1 MNKKNLPQRKYSWG
15 IKTSVLMLALA
26 LVSLGGAAQ
35 AVQGEGTGNGTEPGS
50 QSAQK
55 MVDTNDNGIPDGQE
69 DFDADGT
76 INKDDSEYVRD
87 YVNMQ
92 DADGDGIPNKDDE
105 DYAAPQDGTG
115 NQAGEGA
122 GNQVGDGSRDGLAL
136 RQGEAQ
142 FQNEALY
149 NRVRGRI
156 ILKPE
161 DAGRAYYVNPLNGMM
176 RSLGRPADAFSI
188 MREEGLGVSDVDFE
202 AWDGTAPE
210 NLAGKILLKV
220 EDLGQAYYVNPDTL
234 EMLFLN
240 RPADAFD
247 VMRDLGLG
255 ISNDDF
261 ESCFVA
267 E

>member
-1 MNKKNLPQRKYSWG
+1 MNKKNSFRRKYSLG
-15 IKTSVLMLALA
+15 ITISVLLALA
-26 LVSLGGAAQ
+26 LASLGGAVQ
-35 AVQGEGTGNGTEPGS
+35 AAQGEETGNGTGAGN
-50 QSAQK
+50 QSAGN
-55 MVDTNDNGIPDGQE
+55 MIDTNDNGIPDGQE
-69 DFDADGT
+69 DFDGDGT
-76 INKDDSEYVRD
+76 INKDDSEYVKE

-92 DADGDGIPNKDDE
+92 DADGDGVPNKDDE
-105 DYAAPQDGTG
+105 DYVAPQDGTG
-115 NQAGEGA
+115 NQSGEGA
-122 GNQVGDGSRDGLAL
+122 GVKVGDGSRDGLAL

-142 FQNEALY
+142 FQNEAMY

-161 DAGRAYYVNPLNGMM
+161 DAGRAYYVNPQNGMM

-188 MREEGLGVSDVDFE
+188 MREEGLGVSDADFE
-202 AWDGTAPE
+202 EWDGIAPE

-240 RPADAFD
+240 RPSDAFD
-247 VMRDLGLG
+247 VMRNLGLG
-255 ISNDDF
+255 ISNNDF
-261 ESCFVA
+261 ENCFVA